1 MRLPLKSLQAR
12 IALLHILAIAIA
24 AMLMP
29 FANYYVIHKYA
40 DQFETRTLN
49 DHAQTIGQY
58 LQYTPRGW
66 QLTLP
71 QDLSSLYAHGL
82 DGLSYAVVDGK
93 DQILFSSGPAAEAAL
108 VSISAQGL
116 RQYSENGTVLYG
128 VAFERS
134 SGSDHVWIKVAQN
147 IQHPDVIFDDIV
159 AGYLGHIGWFT
170 VTILALLLVIDIALI
185 RRAFVPVLRASE
197 VASVIDLTRINL
209 RLSERDIPQEILP
222 LIVAM
227 NQALDRLEKGIR
239 LQREFTADAAHE
251 LRTPLAVLRARVEIM
266 PDQEALI
273 QVKADIAV
281 MTHVVDQ
288 LMEIAEIEGTG
299 IALAGKTDI
308 SAVSAD
314 AVAMLAPFALRQD
327 KTIALLGAER
337 PVWVR
342 GDATMIFR
350 ALRNLVDNAI
360 KHTPRGTDI
369 EVEIRPNGT
378 VAVSDFGKGI
388 PEKDRENIFHR
399 FWRADRNLS
408 AGTGLGLAI
417 VARIAEIHGGTISV
431 SARPEGGSIFTL
443 SLPVVR

>member
-1 MRLPLKSLQAR
+1 MRFPPNSLQAR
-12 IALLHILAIAIA
+12 IALFHILAIAIA

-29 FANYYVIHKYA
+29 LANYYVIHKYA
-40 DQFETRTLN
+40 DQFETRTLD

-58 LQYTPRGW
+58 LRHGPRGW
-66 QLTLP
+66 QLALP
-71 QDLSSLYAHGL
+71 QDLNSLYAHGL
-82 DGLSYAVVDGK
+82 DGLSYAVVDEK
-93 DQILFSSGPAAEAAL
+93 DQILFSSGPSADAAL
-108 VSISAQGL
+108 VSMSTQGL
-116 RQYSENGTVLYG
+116 RQYSEGAAVLYG
-128 VAFERS
+128 LAAERS
-134 SGSDHVWIKVAQN
+134 SGANHVWIKVAQN

-170 VTILALLLVIDIALI
+170 VAILALLLAIDIAVI
-185 RRAFVPVLRASE
+185 RRALAPVLRASE
-197 VASVIDLTRINL
+197 VASAIDLTRINL
-209 RLSERDIPQEILP
+209 RLSERNVPQEILP

-239 LQREFTADAAHE
+239 AQREFTADAAHE
-251 LRTPLAVLRARVEIM
+251 LRTPLAVLRARVDM
-266 PDQEALI
+266 MADQTVLG

-299 IALAGKTDI
+299 IALAGKTDL
-308 SAVSAD
+308 SAVCAD
-314 AVAMLAPFALRQD
+314 AVAMLASLALRED

-350 ALRNLVDNAI
+350 AIRNLVDNAI

-369 EVEIRPNGT
+369 EVEVRPNGT
-378 VAVSDFGKGI
+378 VAVSDLGKGI
-388 PEKDRENIFHR
+388 PEKDRENIFRR

-408 AGTGLGLAI
+408 DGTGLGLAI
-417 VARIAEIHGGTISV
+417 VSRIAELHGGTIAV
-431 SARPEGGSIFTL
+431 SAKPEGGSVFTL
-443 SLPVVR
+443 SLPVIR